1 MNHWCEKYIL
11 FSGELKGTEPQSMIC
26 KITGGYDR
34 KLPFL
39 YRLAFYFIVGGN
51 VDDDGRWDFS
61 LKTVSSKCKYVM
73 VHKIRHLACV
83 GDFAVF
89 RNHSFKALFE
99 TFIFSQWMAR
109 K

>member
-34 KLPFL
+34 KMPFF

-51 VDDDGRWDFS
+51 VDEIITKAEADFYS
-61 LKTVSSKCKYVM
+61 DILPQLQNSNCRVPQSYF
-73 VHKIRHLACV
+73 V
-83 GDFAVF
+83 GK
-89 RNHSFKALFE
+89 NSC
-99 TFIFSQWMAR
+99 
-109 K
+109 

>member
-1 MNHWCEKYIL
+1 MNEWCEKYIF

-51 VDDDGRWDFS
+51 VDEIITKAEADFYS
-61 LKTVSSKCKYVM
+61 DILPQLQNSS
-73 VHKIRHLACV
+73 
-83 GDFAVF
+83 
-89 RNHSFKALFE
+89 
-99 TFIFSQWMAR
+99 
-109 K
+109 